1 MEVTRILVQI
11 KAEEHMKKSDPL
23 GWFESVYAGANGD
36 ELMVPWANLG
46 PNPWL
51 VEWLDRHPFPDGK
64 RALVVG
70 CGLGDDAEE
79 LSRRGLAVTAFD
91 ISPTAIQW
99 AKRRFPLTQ
108 VKYEVMDL
116 FQTPQGW
123 DRYFGFIFEGYTLQ
137 SMQSPLREQAIQRIA
152 GLLAPKGDLLVV
164 ARGKEPHELPEGPPW
179 PVTQADLANFGRQ
192 GLSTQASEDFMDKE
206 TPAIRRFRV
215 HFSRA

>member
-1 MEVTRILVQI
+1 
-11 KAEEHMKKSDPL
+11 MKKSDPL
-23 GWFESVYAGANGD
+23 GWFESVYAAANGD

-51 VEWLDRHPFPDGK
+51 TEWLDRHPFPDGK

-79 LSRRGLAVTAFD
+79 LSRRGLSVTAFD
-91 ISPTAIQW
+91 ISPTAIHW
-99 AKRRFPLTQ
+99 AKRRFPLSQ

-116 FQTPQGW
+116 FHAPQGW
-123 DRYFGFIFEGYTLQ
+123 ERYFGFIFEGYTLQ

-164 ARGKEPHELPEGPPW
+164 ARGKEANEFPDGPPW
-179 PVTQADLANFGRQ
+179 PLTQDDLSNFARQ
-192 GLSTQASEDFMDKE
+192 GLSIQSSEDFMDKE
-206 TPAIRRFRV
+206 NPPVRRFRA
-215 HFSRA
+215 HYQRP